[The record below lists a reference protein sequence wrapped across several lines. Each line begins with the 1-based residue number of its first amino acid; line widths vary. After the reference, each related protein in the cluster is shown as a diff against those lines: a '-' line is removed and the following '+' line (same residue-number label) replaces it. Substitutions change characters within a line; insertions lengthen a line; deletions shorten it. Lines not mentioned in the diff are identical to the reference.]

1 MLKRQDVIGVLELPG
16 DAGAVHFVEV
26 PETASLEYVAASGP
40 DVRRQPQYQR
50 PEVSAQYDI
59 LQRLDHD
66 SASRIGLPPPSQ
78 LGKAIGFDK
87 AVPFDI
93 ARDGGPRRIK
103 RRGAARRRHP
113 LKAQLEIEEVFV
125 ATRETTLAADGLLHD
140 LDGIVDRQPPIL
152 LFVDAVIDEGTG
164 LRNCRD
170 ELVKS
175 APAKQVLGQIEV
187 HRRCRRYRIVG
198 PDYLEQRMEAS
209 VSVPCD
215 EYASDHLPN
224 NTNLDNCCP

>member
-16 DAGAVHFVEV
+16 DAGSVYFVEV

-50 PEVSAQYDI
+50 PEVSAQHDI
-59 LQRLDHD
+59 LQGLDHD
-66 SASRIGLPPPSQ
+66 SASGISFPPPSQ

-140 LDGIVDRQPPIL
+140 LDGLVDRQPPIL
-152 LFVDAVIDEGTG
+152 LFIDAAIDE
-164 LRNCRD
+164 RARFRDCRD
-170 ELVKS
+170 ELVER
-175 APAKQVLGQIEV
+175 APPKQVLG
-187 HRRCRRYRIVG
+187 
-198 PDYLEQRMEAS
+198 
-209 VSVPCD
+209 
-215 EYASDHLPN
+215 
-224 NTNLDNCCP
+224 